1 MQPANK
7 IPLVIAHRGSG
18 GLEAPENTIKACKLA
33 IENGATA
40 LEIDIR
46 PTREGNIILFHDSL
60 LLRHFGKPIPVPF
73 CSLKELKKLEFLKK
87 SYQHQDRICTIGE
100 FFEEFKNSVPI
111 NLDSKTMWSNYW
123 PFAKSLIR
131 EIEEFN
137 MSDQVWISSFNPVFL
152 RLIKI
157 FKPTLRTGFLFRNLA
172 FVNRYIDLISQA
184 DAWHPHHSIITD
196 RFYKLAKKLKKEI
209 YVWTIN
215 EELVLERILKY
226 NFEGIITDNLLANFK
241 ARMAF

>member
-1 MQPANK
+1 
-7 IPLVIAHRGSG
+7 
-18 GLEAPENTIKACKLA
+18 
-33 IENGATA
+33 
-40 LEIDIR
+40 
-46 PTREGNIILFHDSL
+46 
-60 LLRHFGKPIPVPF
+60 
-73 CSLKELKKLEFLKK
+73 
-87 SYQHQDRICTIGE
+87 
-100 FFEEFKNSVPI
+100 
-111 NLDSKTMWSNYW
+111 MWSNYW